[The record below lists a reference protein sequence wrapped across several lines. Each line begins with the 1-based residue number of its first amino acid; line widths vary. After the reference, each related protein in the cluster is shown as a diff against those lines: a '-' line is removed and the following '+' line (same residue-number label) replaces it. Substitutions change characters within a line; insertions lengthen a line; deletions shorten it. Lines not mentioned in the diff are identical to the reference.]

1 MDSGILVTDRAEG
14 RTLAQAVSEGGA
26 LSPNAT
32 HRLALAVL
40 TALASVHRTG
50 EHHGDLGPHTVV
62 LGADGTHV
70 LRGTPAGDGGQSADM
85 FAWAALVAYAAT
97 GRDPFGEVDK
107 RRRYGAA
114 DLGALH
120 GELRELVADCLAE
133 DPEHRP
139 AAEEA
144 LLRLLGQSGALE
156 TALPDTPEPPRRR
169 PRALLLISAA
179 VVIVL
184 VFGALGYVL
193 TPRTVSAQP
202 VAAGTPSRPASATLT
217 TPAAPKQAPATR
229 TITLPGGAGTLWE
242 NAADQVRLTSYYS
255 YYDGGNSEDSVA
267 YARTPDGSA
276 FARTGGANISS
287 PISPDNRWTAT
298 VNELHLLT
306 TERLDVGFTH
316 RVTGEKFTVPTVSN
330 PRWGV
335 SPQWSRDS
343 RTLLLSLMERD
354 EQVESAFVR
363 GFILI
368 DVERRRATVVETA
381 NAEDVAQFRKQA
393 PEERTAHFYRWAAGD
408 QLVASGYLTPENA
421 EGIRYRDL
429 SGKVVRSMHWVGRPV
444 GQTPFSPSGKRLV
457 TTVCSKKQ
465 GVCVWDAD
473 TGTRLADVPPG
484 AGYMY
489 GWYDEDHLIVG
500 RVAGKKMIV
509 EAVDFKGEVTR
520 KLVEL
525 VYVKGKLPQLR
536 FDRY

>member
-50 EHHGDLGPHTVV
+50 GHHGDLGPHTVV

-70 LRGTPAGDGGQSADM
+70 LRGTPAGEGGQSADM

-114 DLGALH
+114 DLGALQ

-169 PRALLLISAA
+169 PRALLLTAAA
-179 VVIVL
+179 VAIVL
-184 VFGALGYVL
+184 ASGALGYLL
-193 TPRTVSAQP
+193 TPRTVSAEP
-202 VAAGTPSRPASATLT
+202 VAAGTPSRPASATPA
-217 TPAAPKQAPATR
+217 TPAAPKPVPVTR
-229 TITLPGGAGTLWE
+229 TIALPDGAGTLWE
-242 NAADQVRLTSYYS
+242 NAADQVRLTSYHVGQN
-255 YYDGGNSEDSVA
+255 GGDSVA
-267 YARTPDGSA
+267 YARTLDGTA
-276 FARTGGANISS
+276 FARTGGDNISS
-287 PISPDNRWTAT
+287 PVSPDNRWTAT
-298 VNELHLLT
+298 VNELHILT
-306 TERLDVGFTH
+306 AERLDVSFTD
-316 RVTGEKFTVPTVSN
+316 RVTGEKFTVPTVTN

-343 RTLLLSLMERD
+343 RTLLLSMLERD
-354 EQVESAFVR
+354 EQVQAAYVR

-381 NAEDVAQFRKQA
+381 NAEDVAMFRKQA
-393 PEERTAHFYRWAAGD
+393 PEQRTSYYYRWAPGD
-408 QLVASGYLTPENA
+408 QLIASGYMTPENG

-429 SGKVVRSMHWVGRPV
+429 TGKVVRSMHWVGRPI

-457 TTVCSKKQ
+457 TTSCAKQ
-465 GVCVWDAD
+465 LTSCIWDTE
-473 TGTRLADVPPG
+473 TGKRLTSVPPSP
-484 AGYMY
+484 GYMY
-489 GWYDEDHLIVG
+489 GWYDEDNLIVG
-500 RVAGKKMIV
+500 RVTGKKMIV
-509 EAVDFKGEVTR
+509 QAVDLRGKVTR
-520 KLVEL
+520 KLAEL
-525 VYVKGKLPQLR
+525 RAVKDELSDLR